1 MKKIILFLSVLLS
14 AAFGISAQ
22 EIRVEKAQLPAKV
35 PFAQPFE
42 AVYTLSHTPG
52 YDVIIDEKTLP
63 ADFKITQAVF
73 TRQSPQTGEYR
84 LTAIP
89 FVLNKST
96 FTITFLLQQND
107 QTAAQV
113 LSEQPISVEKVAT
126 FNDKK
131 LREIRSPRIPPAWWR
146 WLVFVVLG
154 AILFFLI
161 RSLRKQMAQQALSI
175 QYQEDHRPCEEIAFS
190 KIDAL
195 LNSGL
200 WERKEYRV
208 FYFTLSDILREY
220 LWRRFQMD
228 TSADTSAELLRH
240 AKTIPALQPLLPS
253 IKEFLNSS
261 DLVKFAKDEPTEQ
274 RRNQDVTDLRTIVRD
289 TTPAPQEQA
298 Q

>member
-1 MKKIILFLSVLLS
+1 MKKTIFFLIVLLS
-14 AAFGISAQ
+14 AAVGTGAQ
-22 EIRVEKAQLPAKV
+22 EIRIEKAQVPATAT
-35 PFAQPFE
+35 FAQPFE
-42 AVYTLSHTPG
+42 AVYTLSHTPE
-52 YDVIIDEKTLP
+52 YEVAIDEKALP
-63 ADFKITQAVF
+63 ADFEITQAVF

-84 LTAIP
+84 LTAVP

-96 FTITFLLQQND
+96 FTITFLLRQND

-113 LSEQPISVEKVAT
+113 ESEQPISIEKMAT

-146 WLVFVVLG
+146 WLVLVVL
-154 AILFFLI
+154 AIILFFLI
-161 RSLRKQMAQQALSI
+161 RSLRKQMAQQTLSV
-175 QYQEDHRPCEEIAFS
+175 QYQEDHRPCDEIAFS

-200 WERKEYRV
+200 WERKEYKV
-208 FYFTLSDILREY
+208 FYITLSDILREY

-228 TSADTSAELLRH
+228 TSADTSAELLRR
-240 AKTIPALQPLLPS
+240 AKTIPALQPLLPP
-253 IKEFLNSS
+253 IKDFLNSS

-274 RRNQDVTDLRTIVRD
+274 RRNQDVTDLRKIVRE
-289 TTPAPQEQA
+289 TTPTSQEEA